1 VLTVL
6 AMLPFDIPAG
16 TTVGTLF
23 AEVLPRL
30 HRELVPADPRAA
42 ELRAVARVEGHKS
55 YTLVVR
61 GSELAVQD
69 GEEEGAPLW
78 VALDARAVQLFLDDW
93 SGPRRL
99 VPNPLP
105 AAGVLLLTDPRLLR
119 RVAMV
124 NGRIELAMKDFPGVG
139 RVAMTVGAGDGAR
152 KGIDTRDPDV
162 VIEAALS
169 SVERLLSGALS
180 PEDALVD
187 EHVTVRGK
195 RFVAMQLA
203 LALAPLHP
211 SRA

>member
-1 VLTVL
+1 
-6 AMLPFDIPAG
+6 MLPFDIPAG
-16 TTVGTLF
+16 TTVETLF

-30 HRELVPADPRAA
+30 HRQLVPDEPRAA
-42 ELRAVARVEGHKS
+42 ELRAVARVVGHKS
-55 YTLVVR
+55 YTLAVR
-61 GSELAVQD
+61 GAELAVHE
-69 GEEEGAPLW
+69 GEDEGAPVW
-78 VALDARAVQLFLDDW
+78 VCLDARAVELFLDDW

-99 VPNPLP
+99 VPDPLP
-105 AAGVLLLTDPRLLR
+105 TSGVLLLTDPRLLR

-124 NGRIELAMKDFPGVG
+124 SGRIELAMKDFPGAG
-139 RVAMTVGAGDGAR
+139 RVAMTLGAGDAAR
-152 KGIDTRDPDV
+152 KGIDPGDPDV
-162 VIEAALS
+162 VIEATLS

-211 SRA
+211 SRAR